1 MISALEARGLLDR
14 QVEYLPGPEALAE
27 RQLRGAPLTRAEI
40 GVLLA
45 YAKLTLFSDLVESG
59 VPDEP
64 HFDRDLT
71 GYFPAKMVKKYTGE
85 IHGHRLRREII
96 ATELANDA
104 VNRGGPSFVS
114 RLQDMTGCTPGE
126 IVSAYA
132 VVRDGFELPAIYAQV
147 DALDNEVSGEVQLSF
162 YRQIGRLVQSGTAW
176 QLRNGADGAIAE
188 RVAALRAARKVLEP
202 ALPGLFPAFMQ
213 ERFAQMTAEAEGAG
227 APAALARRL
236 TALRLAEIIPDI
248 AALAGQA
255 GAALD
260 KAAAAFLA
268 VTEAFRIGRI
278 EDAARQIQPADYYEG
293 LALGRANDMIG
304 AARRGIAAAALKDG
318 GGARDPVGAWIGAGG
333 DRVAR
338 TRERLQALT
347 EGGDITVARLT
358 VASGLMADLAGL

>member
-1 MISALEARGLLDR
+1 MMSALEARGLLDR

-147 DALDNEVSGEVQLSF
+147 DALDNKVSGEVQLSF

-213 ERFAQMTAEAEGAG
+213 ERFAQMTAEGAG
-227 APAALARRL
+227 ASAALARRL